1 MRVAGLELN
10 HNGSEQM
17 VSEANRLRGRE
28 RVAGDRKLMSR
39 SSAVEEEASLASQPL
54 LGTLAHS
61 VPQAKPVALPCRST
75 SAPNEASRVAA

>member
-28 RVAGDRKLMSR
+28 RVAGDRKLMLR
-39 SSAVEEEASLASQPL
+39 SSAVEEEAFLAPQPL
-54 LGTLAHS
+54 LGTLAHP
-61 VPQAKPVALPCRST
+61 VPQAKPVALPCRT
-75 SAPNEASRVAA
+75 VHLRTE